1 MEFVFKITG
10 MTCQGCADTI
20 EKSFANNSKVL
31 VSKVSFENNEL
42 TIESNET
49 FTTEQIDQILSGMG
63 NYSVKKK
70 STNGLF
76 TITINYLSSKK
87 PILLA
92 LMVVLVSSLSVE
104 FGFERFD
111 LNNWLTTYMGIFFI
125 LFSFLKLLNVK
136 SFSISFSRYDILAK
150 KIPGFSVTYPFI
162 EFLLGI
168 AFLTRTMLIFTNM
181 ITLVVMISQ
190 VIGVIKIL
198 KGKKIIQCACM
209 GSSIDL
215 SVSHITLFENLV
227 MILMASYMI
236 FQLIN

>member
-49 FTTEQIDQILSGMG
+49 FTTEQIDQILSRMG

>member
-20 EKSFANNSKVL
+20 EKGFANNPKVL

-42 TIESNET
+42 TIESNDT

-70 STNGLF
+70 STKGLF
-76 TITINYLSSKK
+76 TTIINYLSSKK

>member
-1 MEFVFKITG
+1 MEFVSKITG

-20 EKSFANNSKVL
+20 EKGFANNSKVL

-49 FTTEQIDQILSGMG
+49 FTTEQIDQILSRMG
-63 NYSVKKK
+63 NYSIKKK

-76 TITINYLSSKK
+76 TTTINYLSSKK

-104 FGFERFD
+104 FGFGRFD

-150 KIPGFSVTYPFI
+150 KIPGFSATYPFI

-190 VIGVIKIL
+190 VIGVVKIL

>member
-1 MEFVFKITG
+1 
-10 MTCQGCADTI
+10 
-20 EKSFANNSKVL
+20 
-31 VSKVSFENNEL
+31 L
-42 TIESNET
+42 TIESNED
-49 FTTEQIDQILSGMG
+49 FSTEQIDQILSEMG
-63 NYSVKKK
+63 NYSIKKQSSNSLF
-70 STNGLF
+70 ST
-76 TITINYLSSKK
+76 IVNYLSAKK

-92 LMVVLVSSLSVE
+92 LMVVLASSLSIE
-104 FGFERFD
+104 LGFGRFD
-111 LNNWLTTYMGIFFI
+111 LNHWLTTYMGIFFI

-168 AFLTRTMLIFTNM
+168 AFLTRTMLIFTKM

-190 VIGVIKIL
+190 VIGVVKIL
-198 KGKKIIQCACM
+198 KGKKIIQCVCM

-215 SVSHITLFENLV
+215 SVSCITLFENLV

-236 FQLIN
+236 FQLINCLH